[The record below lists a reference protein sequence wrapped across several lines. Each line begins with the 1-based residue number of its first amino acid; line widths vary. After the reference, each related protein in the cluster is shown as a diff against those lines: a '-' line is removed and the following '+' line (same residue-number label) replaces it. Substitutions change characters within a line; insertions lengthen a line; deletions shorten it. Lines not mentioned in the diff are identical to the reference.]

1 MPITPHFER
10 IVADIKDKIAR
21 GELRPGDQLPSIAKL
36 QEQYGVGTTAI
47 RNAMLVLKEQGV
59 VVGHQGKGV
68 YVTGAPPRT

>member
-10 IVADIKDKIAR
+10 IVADIKARIAS
-21 GELRPGDQLPSIAKL
+21 GELAPGDKLPSITKL
-36 QEQYGVGTTAI
+36 QAQYRVGTTAV
-47 RNAMLVLKEQGV
+47 RNAMLVLKSEGV